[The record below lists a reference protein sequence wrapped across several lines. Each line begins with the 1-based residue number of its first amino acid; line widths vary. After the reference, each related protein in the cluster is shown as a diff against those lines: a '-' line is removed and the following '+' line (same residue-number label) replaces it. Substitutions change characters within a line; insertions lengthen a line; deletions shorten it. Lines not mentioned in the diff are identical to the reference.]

1 MRFLL
6 GFAVGFGISLLFAP
20 ASGEETRRSLMQG
33 AQELMDL
40 PRQKAEQ
47 AAETAKQKAGELG
60 SQVGRQAAE
69 SAVQAME
76 DSVLGKNK
84 SA

>member
-6 GFAVGFGISLLFAP
+6 GFAVGFGVSLLFAP

-40 PRQKAEQ
+40 PRRKAEE
-47 AAETAKQKAGELG
+47 AAEAAKQKAGELG

-69 SAVQAME
+69 SAIQAVE
-76 DSVLGKNK
+76 ENVLGKNK

>member
-33 AQELMDL
+33 AQELIEI
-40 PRQKAEQ
+40 PRQKAQQ
-47 AAETAKQKAGELG
+47 AAEAASQKAGELG

-76 DSVLGKNK
+76 ENVLGKNK

>member
-33 AQELMDL
+33 AQELIDI
-40 PRQKAEQ
+40 PRQKAQQ
-47 AAETAKQKAGELG
+47 AAEAAKRKAGELG
-60 SQVGRQAAE
+60 SQVGRHAAE

-76 DSVLGKNK
+76 ENVLGKNK